1 MLYGTDTLE
10 LAYQVYDQMKDIARS
25 RAAEQ
30 EVQAENR
37 DFVPRGANLCGDLM
51 NVTYLRQS
59 CPEMEVVETGLKDR
73 PAFLDGGVDLVYVG
87 SATERGLRLMV
98 QALTPYKAG
107 AGALCGRRRPVLAT
121 GNALDALGEYV
132 VIDGKRAFDGLGI
145 LPTHAEYHMMK
156 RHNSFLLGSFQ
167 DMEIVGFKSLFGHTY
182 PDDELANPLFRVERG
197 VGRHP
202 GAFAEGFL
210 RGGLMATYLIGP
222 LLPLNPPLHPVSAGA
237 DGSQGRAPGL

>member
-1 MLYGTDTLE
+1 
-10 LAYQVYDQMKDIARS
+10 MKTEILFP
-25 RAAEQ
+25 
-30 EVQAENR
+30 EV
-37 DFVPRGANLCGDLM
+37 ANLCGDLM
-51 NVTYLRQS
+51 NVTYLRQC

-87 SATERGLRLMV
+87 SATERGLQLMV
-98 QALTPYKAG
+98 KALAPYRAELERYVDG
-107 AGALCGRRRPVLAT
+107 GGLMLAT

-132 VIDGKRAFDGLGI
+132 VIDG
-145 LPTHAEYHMMK
+145 
-156 RHNSFLLGSFQ
+156 
-167 DMEIVGFKSLFGHTY
+167 TY

-222 LLPLNPPLHPVSAGA
+222 LLPLNPPFTRYLLEQMGA
-237 DGSQGRAPGL
+237 KDVKLAFEDTAMKAYRARVEEFRDEKRGYQY

>member
-1 MLYGTDTLE
+1 
-10 LAYQVYDQMKDIARS
+10 MKTEILFP
-25 RAAEQ
+25 
-30 EVQAENR
+30 EV
-37 DFVPRGANLCGDLM
+37 ANLCGDLM

-59 CPEMEVVETGLKDR
+59 CPDMEVVETGLKDR

-87 SATERGLRLMV
+87 SATERGLQLMV
-98 QALTPYKAG
+98 QALTPYKAELERYVDG
-107 AGALCGRRRPVLAT
+107 GGLMLAT

-132 VIDGKRAFDGLGI
+132 MIDGKRAFDGLGI

-222 LLPLNPPLHPVSAGA
+222 LLPLNPPFTRYLLEQMGA
-237 DGSQGRAPGL
+237 RDVHQAFEDTAMKAYRARVEEFRDEKRGYQY

>member
-1 MLYGTDTLE
+1 
-10 LAYQVYDQMKDIARS
+10 MKTEILFP
-25 RAAEQ
+25 
-30 EVQAENR
+30 EV
-37 DFVPRGANLCGDLM
+37 ANLCGDLM

-98 QALTPYKAG
+98 QALTPYKAELERYVDG
-107 AGALCGRRRPVLAT
+107 GGLMLAT
-121 GNALDALGEYV
+121 GNALDA
-132 VIDGKRAFDGLGI
+132 LGI

-167 DMEIVGFKSLFGHTY
+167 DMEIVGFKSLFGHTH

-222 LLPLNPPLHPVSAGA
+222 LLPLNPPFTRYLLEQMGA
-237 DGSQGRAPGL
+237 KDVHLAFEDTAMKAYRARVEEFRDEKRGYQY